1 MSRRLR
7 IAALFVTLA
16 CGVAAQDA
24 PQPGAADPQG
34 TARPE
39 AIRWTDLPPLPD
51 TPGFGGPFVGSHR
64 GHLIVAGGAN
74 FPEAPPW
81 QGGKKV
87 WYDDVFVLRPDREA
101 WHTVG
106 KLPAPRAYGAAIST
120 RFGVALLGGSDSE
133 RHYRDCRLLT
143 LDEGGRAVRFEDL
156 PPLPIATAFPAAAA
170 HGTTIYLAAG
180 SDGSD
185 PTSVTHAFWSLDLAA
200 SERIWT
206 ILPEWPGPARHKAV
220 AFVQSD
226 GVAPC
231 FYLFSG
237 EIPKRTQ
244 DGSLDYDYRT
254 DGFCYDFRRGTWR
267 ELRAVPI
274 PVAAACSMPIGQSH
288 ALVFS
293 GSTGRHVR
301 DPDPKPEFP
310 RIVRSYHTITDTW
323 TEAGTMPSGLVTTGA
338 TIVDGTKMIA
348 TGEVRPGVRTPAVRS
363 FELVAPDAG
372 FGLANTIVLGLYLV
386 ALVWIGIRFSK
397 RGGDSDD
404 FFLAGRRI
412 PWWAAGISIFATQL
426 SAITFVSTPAL
437 AYASD
442 WLVLPGK
449 AMILLMAPI
458 VVLLY
463 LPFFRRLDITTAYE
477 YLERRFGLGVRLFG
491 SASFIAFQLL
501 RMAIVVFLPALAL
514 STITGIN
521 VYACILIMGVLS
533 TLYTVLGGM
542 EAVIWTDVLQTVVLI
557 GGMLAAIVI
566 VAVDVGGFGTVFETA
581 RTADKMRMW
590 DWSLSTTDLA
600 TWSILLGTLA
610 LQFGPYTT
618 DQSVVQR
625 YLTTKDERAAARGIW
640 LNGLMAVP
648 VGLLFML
655 LGTCLYVFFRHNPE
669 LLHLGMK
676 NDEVFPLFVSGQLPA
691 GLSGLVIAG
700 VFAASMSSLDSSM
713 HSIATACTV
722 DWHRRLSPNATDQS
736 CLRLARTLT
745 VALGALA
752 IVTASL
758 LVTFDIQS
766 LWFFFQ
772 KCLGLLSSGI
782 VGIFALGI
790 FTGRASSRG
799 VLVGAF
805 ASIGTLVYLTW
816 FSSLHFYLYAVI
828 GITTCVVVGYVA
840 SLLLPDPGRDLT
852 GLTRNA

>member
-1 MSRRLR
+1 MRSRPLIQLLLTLTVTGSVVAQERLSWQN
-7 IAALFVTLA
+7 L
-16 CGVAAQDA
+16 
-24 PQPGAADPQG
+24 
-34 TARPE
+34 PE
-39 AIRWTDLPPLPD
+39 LPN
-51 TPGFGGPFVGSHR
+51 TPGFGGSFIGSHR
-64 GHLIVAGGAN
+64 GRLIVAGGAN

-87 WYDDVFVLRPDREA
+87 WYDQVLALDPGATEWRNA
-101 WHTVG
+101 G
-106 KLPAPRAYGAAIST
+106 KLDSPRAYGAAIST
-120 RFGVALLGGSDSE
+120 TNGIALLGGSDAQ
-133 RHYRDCRLLT
+133 RHYATCQLLVIDKQT
-143 LDEGGRAVRFEDL
+143 FRARFEDL
-156 PPLPIATAFPAAAA
+156 PPLPKPTAFPAAAIN
-170 HGTTIYLAAG
+170 GSTIYVAAG

-185 PTSVTHAFWSLDLAA
+185 ATAITHAFWSLDLSDNSQAWR
-200 SERIWT
+200 E
-206 ILPEWPGPARHKAV
+206 LPTWPGPARHKAV
-220 AFVQSD
+220 GFCQSN
-226 GVAPC
+226 GVDNC

-237 EIPKRTQ
+237 EIPQRTTEGQ
-244 DGSLDYDYRT
+244 LSYDYRT
-254 DGFCYDFRRGTWR
+254 DGYCYDIRLGTWQQ
-267 ELRAVPI
+267 LHQLPTPI
-274 PVAAACSMPIGQSH
+274 AAACSMPIGQSH

-293 GSTGRHVR
+293 GSTGKHVTA
-301 DPDPKPEFP
+301 PDPRPEFP
-310 RIVRSYHTITDTW
+310 RLARSYHTITDTW
-323 TEAGTMPSGLVTTGA
+323 TDAGTMPSGLVTTGA
-338 TIVDGTKMIA
+338 VMHAGQIVIA
-348 TGEVRPGVRTPAVRS
+348 TGEVSPGVRTPAVRS
-363 FELVAPDAG
+363 VSTVAQDAG
-372 FGLANTIVLGLYLV
+372 FGIVNTIVLGLYLI
-386 ALVWIGIRFSK
+386 ALVWIGLRFSK
-397 RGGDSDD
+397 RGGDSND

-477 YLERRFGLGVRLFG
+477 YLERRFSLQVRLFG

-533 TLYTVLGGM
+533 TLYTTLGGM
-542 EAVIWTDVLQTVVLI
+542 EAVIWTDVLQTAVLL
-557 GGMLAAIVI
+557 GGMIIAII
-566 VAVDVGGFGTVFETA
+566 TVAMDVGGFGVVFDTA
-581 RTADKMRMW
+581 NAADKTRMW
-590 DWSLSTTDLA
+590 DWSMTTTDLA

-625 YLTTKDERAAARGIW
+625 YLTTKDERSAGRGIW
-640 LNGLMAVP
+640 LNGLMAIP
-648 VGLLFML
+648 VGMLFML
-655 LGTCLYVFFRHNPE
+655 LGTCLYVFFQHRPE

-676 NDEVFPLFVSGQLPA
+676 NDEVFPLFVSSQLPA

-722 DWHRRLSPNATDQS
+722 DWHQRLSPNATDRS
-736 CLRLARTLT
+736 SLRLARRLT
-745 VALGALA
+745 IALGVIAV
-752 IVTASL
+752 VTASV

-772 KCLGLLSSGI
+772 KCLGLLSSGL

-790 FTGRASSRG
+790 FTKRASSRG
-799 VLVGAF
+799 VLLGAF
-805 ASIGTLVYLTW
+805 TSIAVLTYMTW

-828 GITTCVVVGYVA
+828 GITTSLVIGYLA
-840 SLLLPDPGRDLT
+840 SIALPDNNRDLT
-852 GLTRNA
+852 GLTRNS

>member
-1 MSRRLR
+1 MRLR
-7 IAALFVTLA
+7 ALAILVFALLA
-16 CGVAAQDA
+16 TSAVFAQDRLVW
-24 PQPGAADPQG
+24 Q
-34 TARPE
+34 
-39 AIRWTDLPPLPD
+39 DLPALPD
-51 TPGFGGPFVGSHR
+51 TPGYGGPFVGSHQSR
-64 GHLIVAGGAN
+64 LILAGGAN
-74 FPEAPPW
+74 FPEAAPW
-81 QGGKKV
+81 EGGQKV
-87 WYDDVFVLRPDREA
+87 WYDHVLVLDPGATEWRDA
-101 WHTVG
+101 G
-106 KLPAPRAYGAAIST
+106 KLSAPLAYGAAIST
-120 RFGVALLGGSDSE
+120 DYGVALLGGSDAE
-133 RHYRDCRLLT
+133 RHYATCQLLIIDQKT
-143 LDEGGRAVRFEDL
+143 LRARFEGL
-156 PPLPIATAFPAAAA
+156 PPLPTPTAFPAAAA
-170 HGTTIYLAAG
+170 NGTTIYVAAG

-185 PTSVTHAFWSLDLAA
+185 ATAMTHAFWSLDLAA
-200 SERIWT
+200 DTRVWKV
-206 ILPEWPGPARHKAV
+206 LPAWPGPARHKAV
-220 AFVQSD
+220 GFMQSN
-226 GVAPC
+226 GVNDC

-237 EIPKRTQ
+237 EIPQRAA
-244 DGSLDYDYRT
+244 DGKLSYDYRT
-254 DGFCYDFRRGTWR
+254 DGYSYDTKLGAWR
-267 ELRAVPI
+267 QLNDLPT
-274 PVAAACSMPIGQSH
+274 PVAAACSMPLGQSH

-293 GSTGRHVR
+293 GSTGTHVT

-310 RIVRSYHTITDTW
+310 RLARSYHTITDTW
-323 TEAGTMPSGLVTTGA
+323 TDAGSMPTGLVTAGA
-338 TIVDGTKMIA
+338 VMHNGEIVIA
-348 TGEVRPGVRTPAVRS
+348 TGEVSPGVRTPAVRIVS
-363 FELVAPDAG
+363 TANQDAG
-372 FGLANTIVLGLYLV
+372 FGVVNTIVLALYLL
-386 ALVWIGIRFSK
+386 ALVWIGVRFSK
-397 RGGDSDD
+397 RGGDSND

-463 LPFFRRLDITTAYE
+463 LPFFRRLNITTAYE
-477 YLERRFGLGVRLFG
+477 YLERRFSLSVRLFG

-514 STITGIN
+514 STITGID

-542 EAVIWTDVLQTVVLI
+542 EAVIWTDVLQTFVLI
-557 GGMLAAIVI
+557 GGMLVAIVI
-566 VAVDVGGFGTVFETA
+566 VAMDVGGFGVVFETA
-581 RTADKMRMW
+581 NAANKTRMW
-590 DWSLSTTDLA
+590 DWSMSTTDLA

-625 YLTTKDERAAARGIW
+625 YLSTKDERSAARGIW

-655 LGTCLYVFFRHNPE
+655 LGTCLYVFFQHRPE

-676 NDEVFPLFVSGQLPA
+676 NDEVFPLFVSSQLPA

-722 DWHRRLSPNATDQS
+722 DWHQRLSPNATDS
-736 CLRLARTLT
+736 SSLRLARRLT
-745 VALGALA
+745 VVLGVIAV
-752 IVTASL
+752 VTASL

-772 KCLGLLSSGI
+772 KCLGLLSSGL

-790 FTGRASSRG
+790 FTKRASSRG
-799 VLVGAF
+799 VLLGACT
-805 ASIGTLVYLTW
+805 SIAVLAYMTW

-828 GITTCVVVGYVA
+828 GITTCLVVGYLA
-840 SLLLPDPGRDLT
+840 SLAMPDDERDLT

>member
-1 MSRRLR
+1 MKRRALPGLLVALFATG
-7 IAALFVTLA
+7 AALAQERLSWQGLPTL
-16 CGVAAQDA
+16 
-24 PQPGAADPQG
+24 PN
-34 TARPE
+34 
-39 AIRWTDLPPLPD
+39 
-51 TPGFGGPFVGSHR
+51 TPGYGGPFVGSHQ

-87 WYDDVFVLRPDREA
+87 WYDHVLVLDPGADEWREA
-101 WHTVG
+101 A
-106 KLPAPRAYGAAIST
+106 KLDAPRAYGAAIST
-120 RFGVALLGGSDSE
+120 SYGVAMLGGSDAD
-133 RHYRDCRLLT
+133 RYYATCQLLALNT
-143 LDEGGRAVRFEDL
+143 ASQQWILAAL
-156 PPLPIATAFPAAAA
+156 PSLPTATAFPAAAA
-170 HGTTIYLAAG
+170 SGNTIYVAAG

-185 PTSVTHAFWSLDLAA
+185 ATAMTHAFWSLDLDAQPRQWR
-200 SERIWT
+200 E
-206 ILPEWPGPARHKAV
+206 LPAWPGPARHKAV
-220 AFVQSD
+220 GFLQSNGRND
-226 GVAPC
+226 C

-237 EIPKRTQ
+237 EIPTRAADST
-244 DGSLDYDYRT
+244 LRYDYRT
-254 DGFCYDFRRGTWR
+254 DGYRYDTKLGTWQQ
-267 ELRAVPI
+267 LNDLPI
-274 PVAAACSMPIGQSH
+274 PVAAACAMPIGQSH

-293 GSTGRHVR
+293 GSTGQHVA

-310 RIVRSYHTITDTW
+310 RIARSYHTITDTW
-323 TEAGTMPSGLVTTGA
+323 TQAGTMPSGLVTTGA
-338 TIVDGTKMIA
+338 VMHDGKIVIA
-348 TGEVRPGVRTPAVRS
+348 TGEVSPGVRTPTVRS
-363 FELVAPDAG
+363 VELNQQDAG
-372 FGLANTIVLGLYLV
+372 FGFLNTLVLGLYLI
-386 ALVWIGIRFSK
+386 ALVWIGLKFSK
-397 RGGDSDD
+397 RGGDTND

-437 AYASD
+437 AYATD

-458 VVLLY
+458 VALLY
-463 LPFFRRLDITTAYE
+463 LPFFRRLNITTAYE
-477 YLERRFGLGVRLFG
+477 YLERRFNLPVRLFG

-521 VYACILIMGVLS
+521 VYACILIMGVLA

-542 EAVIWTDVLQTVVLI
+542 EAVIWTDVLQTVVLL
-557 GGMLAAIVI
+557 GGMMVAIVI
-566 VAVDVGGFGTVFETA
+566 VAMDVGGFGVVFETA
-581 RTADKMRMW
+581 EAANKTRMW
-590 DWSLSTTDLA
+590 DWSMSTTDLA
-600 TWSILLGTLA
+600 TWSILIGTLA

-625 YLTTKDERAAARGIW
+625 YLTTKDERSAARGIW

-655 LGTCLYVFFRHNPE
+655 LGTCLWVFFQHRPE
-669 LLHLGMK
+669 LLHVGMK
-676 NDEVFPLFVSGQLPA
+676 NDEVFPLFVSSQLPA

-722 DWHRRLSPNATDQS
+722 DWHQRLSANATDAS
-736 CLRLARTLT
+736 SLRLARRLT
-745 VALGALA
+745 VLLGVIAVA
-752 IVTASL
+752 TASL

-772 KCLGLLSSGI
+772 KCLGLLSSGV

-790 FTGRASSRG
+790 FTKRASSRG
-799 VLVGAF
+799 VLLGAF
-805 ASIGTLVYLTW
+805 SSIAALVYMTW
-816 FSSLHFYLYAVI
+816 FTSLHFYLYAVI
-828 GITTCVVVGYVA
+828 GITTCLVIGYVA
-840 SLLLPDPGRDLT
+840 SLVMPDDDRDLT

>member
-1 MSRRLR
+1 MRLR
-7 IAALFVTLA
+7 ALIALVFALLA
-16 CGVAAQDA
+16 TSAAFAQDRLSW
-24 PQPGAADPQG
+24 Q
-34 TARPE
+34 
-39 AIRWTDLPPLPD
+39 DLPALPN
-51 TPGFGGPFVGSHR
+51 TPGFGGPFVGSHLDR
-64 GHLIVAGGAN
+64 LIVAGGAN

-87 WYDDVFVLRPDREA
+87 WYDHVLVLDPGATEWRDA
-101 WHTVG
+101 G
-106 KLPAPRAYGAAIST
+106 KLDAPRAYGAAIST
-120 RFGVALLGGSDSE
+120 DYGVALIGGSDAE
-133 RHYRDCRLLT
+133 RHYATCQLLIIDQKT
-143 LDEGGRAVRFEDL
+143 LRARYEHL
-156 PPLPIATAFPAAAA
+156 PALPAPTAFPAAAA
-170 HGTTIYLAAG
+170 NGTTIYVAAG

-185 PTSVTHAFWSLDLAA
+185 ATAMTHAFWSLDLAA
-200 SERIWT
+200 DTRNWKV
-206 ILPEWPGPARHKAV
+206 LPAWPGPARHKAV
-220 AFVQSD
+220 GFCQSN
-226 GVAPC
+226 GVNDC

-237 EIPKRTQ
+237 EIPQRAA
-244 DGSLDYDYRT
+244 DGTLVYDYRT
-254 DGFCYDFRRGTWR
+254 DGYRYDTKLGTWQQ
-267 ELRAVPI
+267 LNVLPL
-274 PVAAACSMPIGQSH
+274 PVAAACAMPIGQSH

-293 GSTGRHVR
+293 GSTGKHVAG
-301 DPDPKPEFP
+301 PDPKPEFP
-310 RIVRSYHTITDTW
+310 RLARSYHTITDTW
-323 TEAGTMPSGLVTTGA
+323 TDAGSMPTGLVTTGA
-338 TIVDGTKMIA
+338 VMHAGQIVIA
-348 TGEVRPGVRTPAVRS
+348 TGEVSPGVRTPAVRTVS
-363 FELVAPDAG
+363 TANQDAG
-372 FGLANTIVLGLYLV
+372 FGVANTIVLGLYLI
-386 ALVWIGIRFSK
+386 ALIYIGLRFSK
-397 RGGDSDD
+397 RGGDSND

-449 AMILLMAPI
+449 VMILLMAPI
-458 VVLLY
+458 VVLFY

-477 YLERRFGLGVRLFG
+477 YLERRFSLSVRLFG

-533 TLYTVLGGM
+533 TLYTALGGM

-557 GGMLAAIVI
+557 GGMLVAIII
-566 VAVDVGGFGTVFETA
+566 VAMDVGGFGVVFETA
-581 RTADKMRMW
+581 NAADKTRMW
-590 DWSLSTTDLA
+590 DWSMSTTDLA

-625 YLTTKDERAAARGIW
+625 YLTTKDERSAARGIW

-655 LGTCLYVFFRHNPE
+655 LGTCLYVFFQHRPE
-669 LLHLGMK
+669 LLHIGMK
-676 NDEVFPLFVSGQLPA
+676 NDEVFPLFVSSQLPA

-722 DWHRRLSPNATDQS
+722 DWHQRLCPNATDRS
-736 CLRLARTLT
+736 SLRLARRLT
-745 VALGALA
+745 VVLGVIAV
-752 IVTASL
+752 VTASV

-772 KCLGLLSSGI
+772 KCLGLLSSGL

-790 FTGRASSRG
+790 FTKRASSRG

-805 ASIGTLVYLTW
+805 TSIAALTYMTW

-828 GITTCVVVGYVA
+828 GITTCLVVGYLA
-840 SLLLPDPGRDLT
+840 SLALPDDERDLT